1 VTSDLEQSLVFGLA
15 LDGSGSE
22 LEPEAVLERRPI
34 WCHFDGS
41 QSGSTAALAAMGL
54 ESRVVERLMADET
67 RPMMTV
73 LDSGLLLTLRGIN
86 LNADRDPVDMVS
98 LRLWMDNN
106 VIVTVRLQILASV
119 QQVRRDLL
127 SESSASRPQRVL
139 TKILVALADRVSAYL
154 ETLTI
159 ATDALEETLLEAVQS
174 PDLAEVAELRRRIAS
189 VRRFVSPQRDA
200 LHELARRKLP
210 WLSADEIDRVSI
222 EADRFARYVED
233 LDLVRERVMVV
244 QEGIN
249 QRLQEDQNKRLNA
262 LGLLAGLFLPATF
275 LTGVFGMN
283 VGGLPGVESPSGF
296 YWVIGGMLSCS
307 LALYAWLR
315 LRG

>member
-106 VIVTVRLQILASV
+106 VIVTVRLQV
-119 QQVRRDLL
+119 N
-127 SESSASRPQRVL
+127 
-139 TKILVALADRVSAYL
+139 
-154 ETLTI
+154 
-159 ATDALEETLLEAVQS
+159 
-174 PDLAEVAELRRRIAS
+174 
-189 VRRFVSPQRDA
+189 
-200 LHELARRKLP
+200 
-210 WLSADEIDRVSI
+210 
-222 EADRFARYVED
+222 RFAE
-233 LDLVRERVMVV
+233 
-244 QEGIN
+244 I
-249 QRLQEDQNKRLNA
+249 
-262 LGLLAGLFLPATF
+262 
-275 LTGVFGMN
+275 
-283 VGGLPGVESPSGF
+283 
-296 YWVIGGMLSCS
+296 C
-307 LALYAWLR
+307 
-315 LRG
+315 